1 MAVGLTLR
9 AVLRRLSRCAI
20 LNMANNRRYPHRQV
34 NERLIRLTKR
44 ARLFQRYAVNVML
57 GGLGSSLLIT
67 RLSSV
72 YASLCTSQY
81 LVQDSR
87 PSGSLLLSRKALLS
101 SCFMPVYPGAPLS
114 PDFVQVA
121 SWDSLL

>member
-67 RLSSV
+67 PPILCLRFVVYLAIPSARLEAERIATPFS
-72 YASLCTSQY
+72 
-81 LVQDSR
+81 
-87 PSGSLLLSRKALLS
+87 
-101 SCFMPVYPGAPLS
+101 
-114 PDFVQVA
+114 
-121 SWDSLL
+121 